1 METLLTKERHT
12 EGIHMDAKPK
22 IISVSKGRQITLPVQ
37 YYREL
42 GIDDEVECFLRDDE
56 IVIRPVRR
64 GDDFSEEIL
73 KDLIQQGCYSGDELL
88 AEFQRLRAGLRPA
101 VKRMLDEAH
110 QVARDMNHNSSPEDQ
125 LAELFS
131 DDSGEQGA

>member
-1 METLLTKERHT
+1 
-12 EGIHMDAKPK
+12 MDAKPK
-22 IISVSKGRQITLPVQ
+22 VISVSKGRQITLPIQ

-42 GIDDEVECFLRDDE
+42 GINDEVECLLRDDE

-73 KDLIQQGCYSGDELL
+73 KDLIQQGYSGDELL
-88 AEFQRLRAGLRPA
+88 AEFHRLRAGIRPA
-101 VKRMLDEAH
+101 VKQMLDEAH
-110 QVARDMNHNSSPEDQ
+110 QAAKDMNPSIAPEEQ

>member
-1 METLLTKERHT
+1 MNTLLTKECHT
-12 EGIHMDAKPK
+12 EGIHMDGKPK
-22 IISVSKGRQITLPVQ
+22 IISVSKGRQITLPIQ

-42 GIDDEVECFLRDDE
+42 GIHNEVECFLRGDE

-73 KDLIQQGCYSGDELL
+73 KDLIQQGYSGDELL
-88 AEFQRLRAGLRPA
+88 AEFQRLRSGIRPA

-110 QVARDMNHNSSPEDQ
+110 QVAQGLYSNSSPEEQVAD
-125 LAELFS
+125 LFR
-131 DDSGEQGA
+131 DDKGKQEA

>member
-22 IISVSKGRQITLPVQ
+22 IISVSKGRQVTLPVQ

-42 GIDDEVECFLRDDE
+42 GINDEVECFLRDDE

-73 KDLIQQGCYSGDELL
+73 KDLIQQGYSGEELL
-88 AEFQRLRAGLRPA
+88 SEFQRLRAGIRPA

-110 QVARDMNHNSSPEDQ
+110 QAARDINNNSSPEEK

-131 DDSGEQGA
+131 DNSGEQGA

>member
-101 VKRMLDEAH
+101 VKRMLDPNKL
-110 QVARDMNHNSSPEDQ
+110 RDRRLKRLKLYKN
-125 LAELFS
+125 
-131 DDSGEQGA
+131 EQKDFNLKG

>member
-1 METLLTKERHT
+1 METLLTKARRT
-12 EGIHMDAKPK
+12 EGLHMDAKPK
-22 IISVSKGRQITLPVQ
+22 VISVSKGRQITLPIQ

-42 GIDDEVECFLRDDE
+42 GINDEVECLLRDDE

-73 KDLIQQGCYSGDELL
+73 KDLIQQGYSGDELL
-88 AEFQRLRAGLRPA
+88 AEFQRLRAGIRPA
-101 VKRMLDEAH
+101 VKQMLDEAY
-110 QVARDMNHNSSPEDQ
+110 QAGKDMNHSSSPEEQ